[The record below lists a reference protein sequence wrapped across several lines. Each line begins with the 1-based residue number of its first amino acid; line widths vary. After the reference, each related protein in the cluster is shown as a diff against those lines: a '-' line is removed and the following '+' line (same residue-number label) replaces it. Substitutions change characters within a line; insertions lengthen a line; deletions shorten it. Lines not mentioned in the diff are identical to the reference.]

1 MSRGTDT
8 GFGICDLPQES
19 TIKAK
24 IRPLGQNRDFL
35 GPFLDL
41 FGTFSRYLHENAK
54 RAKNELLSQH
64 FQFQNISNG
73 QYVQGDFFNWP
84 PLKITSSKKVR
95 VSRLA
100 LP

>member
-8 GFGICDLPQES
+8 GFGIRDLPQES

-24 IRPLGQNRDFL
+24 IRPVGQNRDFL
-35 GPFLDL
+35 GPFLDF
-41 FGTFSRYLHENAK
+41 FGTFSRYLHENEKKHAK

-73 QYVQGDFFNWP
+73 QYV
-84 PLKITSSKKVR
+84 
-95 VSRLA
+95 
-100 LP
+100 

>member
-8 GFGICDLPQES
+8 GFGIRDLPQES

-41 FGTFSRYLHENAK
+41 PGTFSRNFHEK
-54 RAKNELLSQH
+54 RIVAY
-64 FQFQNISNG
+64 FQEF
-73 QYVQGDFFNWP
+73 
-84 PLKITSSKKVR
+84 K
-95 VSRLA
+95 
-100 LP
+100 

>member
-8 GFGICDLPQES
+8 GFGIRDLPQES

-35 GPFLDL
+35 DL

-54 RAKNELLSQH
+54 NMRKGQKMSCCR
-64 FQFQNISNG
+64 NISN
-73 QYVQGDFFNWP
+73 F
-84 PLKITSSKKVR
+84 KIYLMVSMYSR
-95 VSRLA
+95 V
-100 LP
+100 

>member
-8 GFGICDLPQES
+8 GFGIWDLPQES

-41 FGTFSRYLHENAK
+41 FGTFSCYLHENAK
-54 RAKNELLSQH
+54 NMRKGQKMRCYR
-64 FQFQNISNG
+64 NISH
-73 QYVQGDFFNWP
+73 F
-84 PLKITSSKKVR
+84 KIYLM
-95 VSRLA
+95 VSRYERA
-100 LP
+100 R

>member
-8 GFGICDLPQES
+8 GFGIRDLPQES

-24 IRPLGQNRDFL
+24 IRPLGQNQDFL

-54 RAKNELLSQH
+54 K
-64 FQFQNISNG
+64 
-73 QYVQGDFFNWP
+73 
-84 PLKITSSKKVR
+84 TCKKGKK
-95 VSRLA
+95 
-100 LP
+100 

>member
-8 GFGICDLPQES
+8 GFGIRDLPQES

-35 GPFLDL
+35 GPFLDF

-54 RAKNELLSQH
+54 NM
-64 FQFQNISNG
+64 
-73 QYVQGDFFNWP
+73 
-84 PLKITSSKKVR
+84 
-95 VSRLA
+95 
-100 LP
+100 

>member
-8 GFGICDLPQES
+8 GFGIRDLPQES

-54 RAKNELLSQH
+54 KHAKRAKNELLSQH

-73 QYVQGDFFNWP
+73 QYV
-84 PLKITSSKKVR
+84 
-95 VSRLA
+95 
-100 LP
+100 

>member
-8 GFGICDLPQES
+8 GFGIRDLPQES

-54 RAKNELLSQH
+54 NMRKGQVVVAT
-64 FQFQNISNG
+64 FPISK
-73 QYVQGDFFNWP
+73 Y
-84 PLKITSSKKVR
+84 I
-95 VSRLA
+95 
-100 LP
+100 